1 MNALVQPREV
11 CFLALTR
18 PALTLGVPLEGLL
31 VNVFACLLSGMVFSS
46 HSWRNSPFMYWFL
59 ALPIHAAMRRLTSWD
74 FHAFRTI
81 RLWILTTGIG
91 ITALNIVA
99 TQRVRT
105 GKGVAS
111 SG

>member
-1 MNALVQPREV
+1 MAASIKKDV

-18 PALTLGVPLEGLL
+18 PAMTFGVPTEGLL
-31 VNVFACLLSGMVFSS
+31 ANALVCFVSGMIFSS
-46 HSWRNSPFMYWFL
+46 HSWRNSPFMYWF
-59 ALPIHAAMRRLTSWD
+59 AAFPIHAAMRRLTSWD

-91 ITALNIVA
+91 ITALHVVE
-99 TQRVRT
+99 TQRVRSA
-105 GKGVAS
+105 KRIAS